1 MYAEPA
7 CDSPVPAMPQQASQQ
22 DCHVH
27 AVKAAA
33 AARADAPRHAATRC
47 SACAMRGVCLPADLT
62 TTELA
67 QLDNVVCTTRPVRR
81 GEALFRTRD
90 PFHSLYAVRTGSF
103 KTVVMH
109 RDGQEQVTGFQ
120 IPGDA
125 LGLDGV
131 SSGSHSCE
139 AIALEDSTVCII
151 PFGQLELICR
161 ESPRMQRHVY
171 HLLSA
176 EIVRE
181 SGLMMLL
188 GTMTAEQRLASFLLD
203 LAARFRTRGYSG
215 TEFNLK
221 MSREEIGCFLGI
233 KLETVSRMFSRF
245 QREGLVKPSGKR
257 VRIVDAAALAQV

>member
-1 MYAEPA
+1 MYADPLCESPA
-7 CDSPVPAMPQQASQQ
+7 PSHCPTVHTIHPVPG
-22 DCHVH
+22 
-27 AVKAAA
+27 AAA
-33 AARADAPRHAATRC
+33 QEPRETAYKRASARC
-47 SACAMRGVCLPADLT
+47 SACALRGVCLPADLT
-62 TTELA
+62 PAELE
-67 QLDNVVCTTRPVRR
+67 QLDTIVCTTRPVRR

-90 PFHSLYAVRTGSF
+90 AFHSLYAVRTGSF

-109 RDGQEQVTGFQ
+109 RDGHEQVTGFQ
-120 IPGDA
+120 IPGDP

-131 SSGSHSCE
+131 CSGAHSCE

-151 PFGQLELICR
+151 PFTQLELICR
-161 ESPRMQRHVY
+161 ESRRMQRHLYQV
-171 HLLSA
+171 LGA

-181 SGLMMLL
+181 SGLMMML

-215 TEFNLK
+215 AEFNLK

-245 QREGLVKPSGKR
+245 QREGLVKPNGKR
-257 VRIVDAAALAQV
+257 VKIVDAEALAQV